1 MECRRGRPA
10 DVDRTP
16 SRRGDAVAHTL
27 RERGARGPVI
37 PADGDAGRLAPAQA
51 FPRQRRIRLADGAGG
66 GGRELL
72 VYEAADVILPENC
85 GGEAH
90 GPPHALFWGGEGR
103 CWRRGDAVSGR
114 RGGGAKPGGAE
125 THEQQHPSTR

>member
-37 PADGDAGRLAPAQA
+37 PADGDAGRLARAEA

-85 GGEAH
+85 GGELYRT
-90 GPPHALFWGGEGR
+90 PPTLFWGGEGPCGR
-103 CWRRGDAVSGR
+103 AGDALSPGPAAPGTPSG
-114 RGGGAKPGGAE
+114 P
-125 THEQQHPSTR
+125 TPPS